1 LPSQPPSLVVH
12 LPWLAL
18 LRPKVSDKTSG
29 ENHLAHL
36 YIAPGPAYISS
47 RSADVI
53 LSDIRPIKLNIE
65 ALRSIN
71 VFLDEILYSVLNAAR
86 SLTTHQ
92 LKSGLLK
99 VLPTALGKEALLE
112 AEMEL
117 RAYWERTA
125 GSGASVAADDQG
137 KDVNLQWSFEVSPV
151 TDSDI
156 PQILTRG
163 EIALAPEVPGVLHA

>member
-1 LPSQPPSLVVH
+1 MKTYYYFKNQICHHSHLLLSPH

-18 LRPKVSDKTSG
+18 LRPKVSDETS
-29 ENHLAHL
+29 EKIHWAHL

-125 GSGASVAADDQG
+125 GSGTSVAADDQG
-137 KDVNLQWSFEVSPV
+137 KEVNLQWSFEVS
-151 TDSDI
+151 
-156 PQILTRG
+156 QL
-163 EIALAPEVPGVLHA
+163 

>member
-1 LPSQPPSLVVH
+1 LPSQPPSLVVN

-18 LRPKVSDKTSG
+18 LRPKVCDKTSG
-29 ENHLAHL
+29 ANHLSHL
-36 YIAPGPAYISS
+36 HVATGPAYISS

-71 VFLDEILYSVLNAAR
+71 VFLDEFLYSVLNAAR

-125 GSGASVAADDQG
+125 GSGTSVATDDQG
-137 KDVNLQWSFEVSPV
+137 KEVNLQWSFEVSTV
-151 TDSDI
+151 TNSDI
-156 PQILTRG
+156 PQILTHCG
-163 EIALAPEVPGVLHA
+163 IALTPEVPGILHA